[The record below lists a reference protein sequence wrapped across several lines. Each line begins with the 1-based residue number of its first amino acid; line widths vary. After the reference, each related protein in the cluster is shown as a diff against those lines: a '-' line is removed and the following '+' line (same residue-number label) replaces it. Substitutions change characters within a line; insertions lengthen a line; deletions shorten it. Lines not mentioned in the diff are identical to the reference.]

1 MTVKQRG
8 MIILPICLLLFNAVE
23 EVTEYI
29 LPRFFPDPY
38 IRTGVLLFLFSVG
51 LTLVGDIIVP
61 KIAKFFDKGHKK
73 TQKKA
78 GLPGLFLFYVGI
90 LTVIYVLYFII
101 YTKSPKYLLPMKWR
115 LKKDQIII
123 KDELKVELTK

>member
-38 IRTGVLLFLFSVG
+38 VRTGVLIFLFSVG
-51 LTLVGDIIVP
+51 FTVIGDFLAP
-61 KIAKFFDKGHKK
+61 RIAKFFDRGHKK
-73 TQKKA
+73 TQKRA

-90 LTVIYVLYFII
+90 FTLIYILYFII
-101 YTKSPKYLLPMKWR
+101 YTKSPKYLLPMNWR
-115 LKKDQIII
+115 LLEDQIIY
-123 KDELKVELTK
+123 KDTDNEKK

>member
-38 IRTGVLLFLFSVG
+38 IRTGVLIFLFSVG
-51 LTLVGDIIVP
+51 FTVIGDFLAP
-61 KIAKFFDKGHKK
+61 RIAKFFDRGHKK
-73 TQKKA
+73 TQKRA

-90 LTVIYVLYFII
+90 LSLIYVLYFII
-101 YTKSPKYLLPMKWR
+101 YTKSPKYLLPMNWR
-115 LKKDQIII
+115 LLEDQIIY
-123 KDELKVELTK
+123 KDIDNEKK